1 MGLWLKSQAGED
13 MRGWSR
19 RQIAVLFTVGLGTFM
34 AALDGSVT
42 NTVLPLISS
51 DFGAGLSTVEWVV
64 MAYLL
69 TTGSLVLSYGRM
81 GDLFGQRRMYMA
93 GVAVFT
99 LGSLACALSPNVGI
113 MIAAR
118 ILQASGAGM
127 MMALGPGILTRS
139 FPSSQRGQVL
149 GMQGTMTYVGLM
161 VGPVL
166 GGSLASL
173 FSWRSAFAINLPI
186 GAVMLLL
193 TYFSV
198 QEHASLEAGEEFD
211 IPGSLLL
218 FVGLGSFL
226 MVLSKGEEWG
236 WSSTPTLILAVV
248 ALTGLL
254 VFVRREL
261 TFRSP
266 VLNLRMF
273 KNWSLFSA
281 TASAFLNYM
290 GVYTVLFMMPY
301 FMITGLGFGP
311 ALAGST
317 LTGMPLL
324 MAVTTPLSGWLSDRI
339 GPRVPATVGMM
350 LLSLG
355 LALLSGL
362 GMASQPRDVLW
373 RLAVTGL
380 GIGLFVSPNNS
391 AIMGSVPPSAQGVA
405 GGLVATARTV
415 GMVSGVAVVSAIFT
429 VRASFYRA
437 VGLPEAGAFMAAFHE
452 AMLAM
457 ALITSLGIFFS
468 FSRDIRSRSL
478 VLSGQKR

>member
-1 MGLWLKSQAGED
+1 MG
-13 MRGWSR
+13 GWSR
-19 RQIAVLFTVGLGTFM
+19 KQIAVLFTVGLGTFM

-42 NTVLPLISS
+42 NTVLPLILA

-69 TTGSLVLSYGRM
+69 TTGSLVLSYGRL
-81 GDLFGQRRMYMA
+81 GDLFGQRRIYMA
-93 GVAVFT
+93 GVAIFI
-99 LGSLACALSPNVGI
+99 LGSLSCALSPT
-113 MIAAR
+113 IALLIGSR
-118 ILQASGAGM
+118 VLQAAGAGM

-139 FPSSQRGQVL
+139 FPATQRGQVL
-149 GMQGTMTYVGLM
+149 GLQGTMTYLGLM

-166 GGSLASL
+166 GGNLAAL
-173 FSWRSAFAINLPI
+173 LGWRYAFAINLPI
-186 GAVMLLL
+186 GAAMLLAAYL
-193 TYFSV
+193 SV
-198 QEHASLEAGEEFD
+198 EEHASAGAGERFD
-211 IPGSLLL
+211 VPGSLLL

-226 MVLSKGEEWG
+226 LMLSKGEEWG
-236 WSSTPTLILAVV
+236 WLSWTTLTAGAGALLGLA
-248 ALTGLL
+248 A
-254 VFVRREL
+254 FVRREL
-261 TFRSP
+261 TFSSP

-273 KNWSLFSA
+273 RNWALLSA

-301 FMITGLGFGP
+301 FMVTGLGLSP
-311 ALAGST
+311 AVAGSL

-324 MAVTTPLSGWLSDRI
+324 MAVTTPVSGWISDRI
-339 GPRVPATVGMM
+339 GSKLPATAGMI

-362 GMASQPRDVLW
+362 GGSSQPQDILW

-391 AIMGSVPPSAQGVA
+391 AIMGSVPASAQGVA

-415 GMVSGVAVVSAIFT
+415 GMVSGVAVVSAVFM
-429 VRASFYRA
+429 VRLASYRA
-437 VGLPEAGAFMAAFHE
+437 VGVPEAGAFMAAFHD

-457 ALITSLGIFFS
+457 AVITSLGALFS
-468 FSRDIRSRSL
+468 FSRDVRRRAL
-478 VLSGQKR
+478 AMVRQEGR